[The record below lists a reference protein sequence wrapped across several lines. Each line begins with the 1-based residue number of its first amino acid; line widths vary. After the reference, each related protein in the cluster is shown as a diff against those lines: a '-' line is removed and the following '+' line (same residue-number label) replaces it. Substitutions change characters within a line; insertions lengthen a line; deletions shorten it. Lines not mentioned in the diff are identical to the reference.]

1 MNLVNS
7 INVNT
12 PLRLPS
18 NGGSGVITSQ
28 PASNQNQDANF
39 VMPSNDQ
46 DEQKQEEKEV
56 THAVKKHSF
65 LQTLKNW
72 VEGTISFLD
81 AGVKLV
87 SKWGKQ
93 AWGAVGDKLPYLLAI
108 VPEFLVA
115 LFLGKGA
122 IDNSERF
129 DKSKPNLQKDKTIP
143 ATA

>member
-39 VMPSNDQ
+39 VMPTN
-46 DEQKQEEKEV
+46 DEQSLEKEEREV

-72 VEGTISFLD
+72 VDGTISFLD

-93 AWGAVGDKLPYLLAI
+93 AWGAAGDKLPYLLAI
-108 VPEFLVA
+108 VPAVLVA
-115 LFLGKGA
+115 LFLGKDV
-122 IDNSERF
+122 IN
-129 DKSKPNLQKDKTIP
+129 KSAPNLQNNKKSPIIV
-143 ATA
+143 